1 MPLPPQIWTFSS
13 LYSPILLYFCPLAC
27 FSMWIIVHAHLYMFL
42 VYSSIRRPCRQ
53 KNYVLCF
60 VIVFVK
66 ILSAIYLAST
76 TFLLALT
83 TFLWY
88 IHAPWKLSIPNRKNE
103 YTDEKNSLYS
113 FFLFSI
119 PNKFIQYTQFWK
131 SLCPFR
137 KISLSNSFFLF
148 VRFGKSLCLI
158 FPTQACVGKNVG
170 LQKTT
175 LSPLLRGVIAP
186 VINIYSRGYIPFLK
200 L

>member
-1 MPLPPQIWTFSS
+1 MYHLCLIMLRSASMKQTSWWRAGSAEYKKSWLCSRCAAPLPPQIWTFSS

-27 FSMWIIVHAHLYMFL
+27 FLIWIIVHAHLYMFL

-88 IHAPWKLSIPNRKNE
+88 IHGRGNWVYPIEKMSILTGKIHSTHFPFSVYRK
-103 YTDEKNSLYS
+103 
-113 FFLFSI
+113 FLFSI
-119 PNKFIQYTQFWK
+119 PFTKNGYTEF
-131 SLCPFR
+131 SS
-137 KISLSNSFFLF
+137 IN
-148 VRFGKSLCLI
+148 
-158 FPTQACVGKNVG
+158 
-170 LQKTT
+170 
-175 LSPLLRGVIAP
+175 PLV
-186 VINIYSRGYIPFLK
+186 NIY
-200 L
+200 